1 MFQDNPLLA
10 QLKQQLHSQTPRV
23 EGVVKGTEKG
33 FGFLEVDGQ
42 KSYFIPPPYMKK
54 VMHGDRIIATLHT
67 EKEREIAE
75 PETLV
80 EPFLSRFVG
89 RVQKRDDR
97 LSIVPDHPLLKDAI
111 PCRPVRELTH
121 NFQAGDW
128 AVAEMRRHPLKGDRG
143 FNADLTHFI
152 TEGEDHFAPW
162 WVTLA
167 RHNLEKE
174 APEMQALSEPDAAL
188 VREDLT
194 ALEFVTIDSASTEDM
209 DDALYV
215 TDNGDGSLQLTIAI
229 ADPTAYVEQGSKLD
243 DIARVRAFTNYLPGF
258 NIPMLPRDLSD
269 NLCSLCPNE
278 RRQVLACR
286 VTIAADGALGDDI
299 QFFAAEIE
307 SKAKLVYDEVSD
319 WLDGI
324 AGWQPP
330 SDAIAQQITLLK
342 RVCDARNAWRHQHA
356 LVFKD
361 RPDYRFVLGEK
372 GDVLEI
378 VTEQRRSANR
388 IVEECMIAANVCA
401 AIVLRD
407 RLGFGVY
414 NVHTGFD
421 PALVEQAVTVLQ
433 ANGVEAE
440 AEKLLTLDGFCE
452 LRRHLDAQPTQFLD
466 SRIRRFQTFAEIS
479 TTPGPH
485 FGLGLEAYATWTS
498 PIRKYGDMVNHRLL
512 KAIINQQP
520 AEKPQDDVTVQL
532 AERRRLNRMAERDVG
547 DWLYARFLQD
557 KAGTD
562 TRFNAEIIDVTRG
575 GLRVRLLD
583 NGAVAF
589 IPAPF
594 IHAVR
599 DEMQCSQETG
609 TVQIKGEVVYRQSD
623 TLQVTI
629 AEVRMET
636 RSVIARPQRLSAGF
650 TQQWQHR
657 QRSQRSH
664 HQIDGGRQQRTAQ
677 RDRLRS
683 DVLGEAA
690 EDRHPEAVDQR
701 KPQRTNALRE
711 QLRNHQHGRH
721 RTERGQPDQHRDD
734 QQQHRRMRH
743 RAQPPKRRQG
753 HDQNR
758 DPRPADQRQ
767 TAVTIA
773 PVPDQQTAAE
783 GDEPRQ

>member
-54 VMHGDRIIATLHT
+54 VMHGDRVSATLHT

-75 PETLV
+75 PETLI

-111 PCRPVRELTH
+111 QCRPARGLNH

-128 AVAEMRRHPLKGDRG
+128 AVAEMCRHPLKGDRG
-143 FNADLTHFI
+143 FNADLTQFI
-152 TEGEDHFAPW
+152 TDGEDHLAPW

-174 APEMQALSEPDAAL
+174 APEMIAISEPDASL
-188 VREDLT
+188 PREDLT
-194 ALEFVTIDSASTEDM
+194 ALNFVTIDSASTEDM
-209 DDALYV
+209 DDALFV
-215 TDNGDGSLQLTIAI
+215 QDNGDGSLQLTIAI
-229 ADPTAYVEQGSKLD
+229 ADPTAYVEQGSPLD
-243 DIARVRAFTNYLPGF
+243 EIARKRAFTNYLPGF

-269 NLCSLCPNE
+269 NLCSLRPNQ
-278 RRQVLACR
+278 RRPVLACR
-286 VTIAADGALGDDI
+286 VTIGADGALADDI
-299 QFFAAEIE
+299 RFFAAEIE

-319 WLDGI
+319 WLEGI
-324 AGWQPP
+324 VGWQPS
-330 SDAIAQQITLLK
+330 SDDIAQQITLLK
-342 RVCDARNAWRHQHA
+342 RVCDVRNSWRHQHA

-372 GDVLEI
+372 GEVLEI
-378 VTEQRRSANR
+378 VTEQRRTANR
-388 IVEECMIAANVCA
+388 IVEECMIASNVCA

-407 RLGFGVY
+407 RLGFGIY

-421 PALVEQAVTVLQ
+421 PLLVEQAVNVLQ
-433 ANGVEAE
+433 ANGVEAD
-440 AEKLLTLDGFCE
+440 AEKLLTLEGFCE
-452 LRRHLDAQPTQFLD
+452 LRRHLDSQPTQFLD
-466 SRIRRFQTFAEIS
+466 SRIRRSQTYAEIS

-485 FGLGLEAYATWTS
+485 YGLGLEAYATWTS

-512 KAIINQQP
+512 KAIIAEQS
-520 AEKPQDDVTVQL
+520 AEKPQDEVTVQL

-547 DWLYARFLQD
+547 DWLYARYLKD

-562 TRFNAEIIDVTRG
+562 ERFNAEIIDVTRG

-599 DEMQCSQETG
+599 DEMVCSQETG
-609 TVQIKGEVVYRQSD
+609 TVQIKGEVVYRQGD
-623 TLQVTI
+623 NLQVTI

-636 RSVIARPQRLSAGF
+636 RSVIARP
-650 TQQWQHR
+650 
-657 QRSQRSH
+657 
-664 HQIDGGRQQRTAQ
+664 
-677 RDRLRS
+677 
-683 DVLGEAA
+683 
-690 EDRHPEAVDQR
+690 AV
-701 KPQRTNALRE
+701 
-711 QLRNHQHGRH
+711 
-721 RTERGQPDQHRDD
+721 
-734 QQQHRRMRH
+734 
-743 RAQPPKRRQG
+743 
-753 HDQNR
+753 
-758 DPRPADQRQ
+758 
-767 TAVTIA
+767 
-773 PVPDQQTAAE
+773 
-783 GDEPRQ
+783 

>member
-42 KSYFIPPPYMKK
+42 KSYFIPPPHMKK
-54 VMHGDRIIATLHT
+54 VMHGDRIVATLHT

-75 PETLV
+75 PDSLV
-80 EPFLSRFVG
+80 EPFLTRFVG
-89 RVQKRDDR
+89 RVQKKDDR

-111 PCRPVRELTH
+111 QCRPARGLSH
-121 NFQAGDW
+121 DFQAGDW
-128 AVAEMRRHPLKGDRG
+128 AVAEMRRHPLKGDRT
-143 FNADLTHFI
+143 FYAELTQYITHAD
-152 TEGEDHFAPW
+152 DHFVPW

-174 APEMQALSEPDAAL
+174 APEMAATHAPSDALP
-188 VREDLT
+188 REDLT
-194 ALEFVTIDSASTEDM
+194 ALNFVTIDSASTEDM
-209 DDALYV
+209 DDALLV
-215 TDNGDGSLQLTIAI
+215 QENADGTLQLTIAI
-229 ADPTAYVEQGSKLD
+229 ADPTAFVDEGSALD

-269 NLCSLCPNE
+269 NLCSLRANE
-278 RRQVLACR
+278 RRPVLACR
-286 VTIAADGALGDDI
+286 VTLAADGALGDDI
-299 QFFAAEIE
+299 HFFAAEIE

-319 WLDGI
+319 WLEGI
-324 AGWQPP
+324 GDWQPP
-330 SDAIAQQITLLK
+330 SDAIAQQITLLQ
-342 RVCDARNAWRHQHA
+342 RVCAARSAWRHQHA

-361 RPDYRFVLGEK
+361 RPDYRFVLGEQ
-372 GDVLEI
+372 GEVLDI
-378 VTEQRRSANR
+378 ITEQRRIANR

-407 RLGFGVY
+407 RLGFGIY
-414 NVHTGFD
+414 NVHNGFD

-433 ANGVEAE
+433 ANGVEAD
-440 AEKLLTLDGFCE
+440 AGKLLTLDGFCE

-479 TTPGPH
+479 TEPGPH

-512 KAIINQQP
+512 KAIISGQP
-520 AEKPQDDVTVQL
+520 AEKPQDAMTLQL
-532 AERRRLNRMAERDVG
+532 AERRRANRMAERDVG

-599 DEMQCSQETG
+599 DELVCSQDTG
-609 TVQIKGEVVYRQSD
+609 SVQVKGEVVYRQSD
-623 TLQVTI
+623 TLQVNI

-636 RSVIARPQRLSAGF
+636 RNVIAKP
-650 TQQWQHR
+650 
-657 QRSQRSH
+657 
-664 HQIDGGRQQRTAQ
+664 
-677 RDRLRS
+677 
-683 DVLGEAA
+683 AA
-690 EDRHPEAVDQR
+690 
-701 KPQRTNALRE
+701 
-711 QLRNHQHGRH
+711 
-721 RTERGQPDQHRDD
+721 
-734 QQQHRRMRH
+734 
-743 RAQPPKRRQG
+743 
-753 HDQNR
+753 
-758 DPRPADQRQ
+758 
-767 TAVTIA
+767 
-773 PVPDQQTAAE
+773 
-783 GDEPRQ
+783 

>member
-54 VMHGDRIIATLHT
+54 VMHGDRVSATLHT

-75 PETLV
+75 PETLI

-111 PCRPVRELTH
+111 QCRPVRGLNH

-128 AVAEMRRHPLKGDRG
+128 AVAEMCRHPLKGDRG
-143 FNADLTHFI
+143 FNADLTQFI
-152 TEGEDHFAPW
+152 TDGEDHLAPW

-174 APEMQALSEPDAAL
+174 APEMIAISEPDASL
-188 VREDLT
+188 PREDLT
-194 ALEFVTIDSASTEDM
+194 ALNFVTIDSASTEDM
-209 DDALYV
+209 DDALFV
-215 TDNGDGSLQLTIAI
+215 QDNGDGSLQLTIAI
-229 ADPTAYVEQGSKLD
+229 ADPTAYVEQGSPLD
-243 DIARVRAFTNYLPGF
+243 EIARKRAFTNYLPGF

-269 NLCSLCPNE
+269 NLCSLRPNQ
-278 RRQVLACR
+278 RRPVLACR
-286 VTIAADGALGDDI
+286 VTIGADGALADDI
-299 QFFAAEIE
+299 RFFAAEIE

-319 WLDGI
+319 WLEGI

-330 SDAIAQQITLLK
+330 SDDIAQQITLLK
-342 RVCDARNAWRHQHA
+342 RVCDVRNSWRHQHA

-372 GDVLEI
+372 GEVLEI
-378 VTEQRRSANR
+378 VTEQRRTANR
-388 IVEECMIAANVCA
+388 IVEECMIASNVCA

-407 RLGFGVY
+407 RLGFGIY

-421 PALVEQAVTVLQ
+421 PLLVEQAVTVLQ
-433 ANGVEAE
+433 ANGVEAD
-440 AEKLLTLDGFCE
+440 AEKLLTLEGFCE
-452 LRRHLDAQPTQFLD
+452 LRRHLDSQPTQFLD
-466 SRIRRFQTFAEIS
+466 SRIRRSQTYAEIS

-485 FGLGLEAYATWTS
+485 YGLGLEAYATWTS

-512 KAIINQQP
+512 KAIIAEQS
-520 AEKPQDDVTVQL
+520 AEKPQDEVTVQL

-547 DWLYARFLQD
+547 DWLYARYLKD

-562 TRFNAEIIDVTRG
+562 ERFNAEIIDVTRG

-594 IHAVR
+594 IHTVR
-599 DEMQCSQETG
+599 DEMVCSQETG
-609 TVQIKGEVVYRQSD
+609 TVQIKGEVVYRQGD
-623 TLQVTI
+623 NLQVTI

-636 RSVIARPQRLSAGF
+636 RSVIARP
-650 TQQWQHR
+650 
-657 QRSQRSH
+657 
-664 HQIDGGRQQRTAQ
+664 
-677 RDRLRS
+677 
-683 DVLGEAA
+683 AA
-690 EDRHPEAVDQR
+690 
-701 KPQRTNALRE
+701 
-711 QLRNHQHGRH
+711 
-721 RTERGQPDQHRDD
+721 
-734 QQQHRRMRH
+734 
-743 RAQPPKRRQG
+743 
-753 HDQNR
+753 
-758 DPRPADQRQ
+758 
-767 TAVTIA
+767 
-773 PVPDQQTAAE
+773 
-783 GDEPRQ
+783 

>member
-54 VMHGDRIIATLHT
+54 VMHGDRVSATLHT

-75 PETLV
+75 PETLI

-111 PCRPVRELTH
+111 QCRPVRGLNH

-128 AVAEMRRHPLKGDRG
+128 AVAEMCRHPLKGDRG
-143 FNADLTHFI
+143 FNADLTQFI
-152 TEGEDHFAPW
+152 TDGEDHLAPW

-174 APEMQALSEPDAAL
+174 APEMIAISEPDASL
-188 VREDLT
+188 PREDLT
-194 ALEFVTIDSASTEDM
+194 ALNFVTIDSASTEDM
-209 DDALYV
+209 DDALFV
-215 TDNGDGSLQLTIAI
+215 QDNGDGSLQLTIAI
-229 ADPTAYVEQGSKLD
+229 ADPTAYVEQGSPLD
-243 DIARVRAFTNYLPGF
+243 EIARKRAFTNYLPGF

-269 NLCSLCPNE
+269 NLCSLRPNQ
-278 RRQVLACR
+278 RRPVLACR
-286 VTIAADGALGDDI
+286 VTIGADGALADDI
-299 QFFAAEIE
+299 RFFAAEIE

-319 WLDGI
+319 WLEGI

-330 SDAIAQQITLLK
+330 SDDIAQQITLLK
-342 RVCDARNAWRHQHA
+342 RVCDVRNSWRHQHA

-372 GDVLEI
+372 GEVLEI
-378 VTEQRRSANR
+378 VTEQRRTANR
-388 IVEECMIAANVCA
+388 IVEECMIASNVCA

-407 RLGFGVY
+407 RLGFGIY

-421 PALVEQAVTVLQ
+421 PLLVEQAVTVLQ
-433 ANGVEAE
+433 ANGVEAD

-452 LRRHLDAQPTQFLD
+452 LRRHLDSQPTQFLD
-466 SRIRRFQTFAEIS
+466 SRIRRSQTYAEIS

-485 FGLGLEAYATWTS
+485 YGLGLEAYATWTS

-512 KAIINQQP
+512 KAIIAEQP
-520 AEKPQDDVTVQL
+520 AEKPQDEVTVQL

-547 DWLYARFLQD
+547 DWLYARYLKD

-562 TRFNAEIIDVTRG
+562 ERFNAEIIDVTRG

-599 DEMQCSQETG
+599 DEMVCSQETG
-609 TVQIKGEVVYRQSD
+609 TVQIKGEVVYRQGD
-623 TLQVTI
+623 NLQVTI

-636 RSVIARPQRLSAGF
+636 RSVIARP
-650 TQQWQHR
+650 
-657 QRSQRSH
+657 
-664 HQIDGGRQQRTAQ
+664 
-677 RDRLRS
+677 
-683 DVLGEAA
+683 AA
-690 EDRHPEAVDQR
+690 
-701 KPQRTNALRE
+701 
-711 QLRNHQHGRH
+711 
-721 RTERGQPDQHRDD
+721 
-734 QQQHRRMRH
+734 
-743 RAQPPKRRQG
+743 
-753 HDQNR
+753 
-758 DPRPADQRQ
+758 
-767 TAVTIA
+767 
-773 PVPDQQTAAE
+773 
-783 GDEPRQ
+783 

>member
-54 VMHGDRIIATLHT
+54 VMHGDRVSATLHT

-75 PETLV
+75 PETLI

-111 PCRPVRELTH
+111 QCRPVRGLNH

-128 AVAEMRRHPLKGDRG
+128 AVAEMCRHPLKGDRG
-143 FNADLTHFI
+143 FNADLTQFI
-152 TEGEDHFAPW
+152 TDGEDHLAPW

-174 APEMQALSEPDAAL
+174 APEMIAISEPDASL
-188 VREDLT
+188 PREDLT
-194 ALEFVTIDSASTEDM
+194 ALNFVTIDSANTEDM
-209 DDALYV
+209 DDALFV
-215 TDNGDGSLQLTIAI
+215 QDNGDGSLQLTIAI
-229 ADPTAYVEQGSKLD
+229 ADPTAYVEQGSPLD
-243 DIARVRAFTNYLPGF
+243 EIARKRAFTNYLPGF

-269 NLCSLCPNE
+269 NLCSLRPNQ
-278 RRQVLACR
+278 RRPVLACR
-286 VTIAADGALGDDI
+286 VTIGADGALADDI
-299 QFFAAEIE
+299 RFFAAEIE

-319 WLDGI
+319 WLEGI

-330 SDAIAQQITLLK
+330 SDDIAQQITLLK
-342 RVCDARNAWRHQHA
+342 RVCDVRNSWRHQHA

-372 GDVLEI
+372 GEVLEI
-378 VTEQRRSANR
+378 VTEQRRTANR
-388 IVEECMIAANVCA
+388 IVEECMIASNVCA

-407 RLGFGVY
+407 RLGFGIY

-421 PALVEQAVTVLQ
+421 PLLVEQAVTVLQ
-433 ANGVEAE
+433 ANGVEAD

-452 LRRHLDAQPTQFLD
+452 LRRHLDSQPTQFLD
-466 SRIRRFQTFAEIS
+466 SRIRRSQTYAEIS

-485 FGLGLEAYATWTS
+485 YGLGLEAYATWTS

-512 KAIINQQP
+512 KAIIAEQP
-520 AEKPQDDVTVQL
+520 AEKPQDEVTVQL

-547 DWLYARFLQD
+547 DWLYARYLKD

-562 TRFNAEIIDVTRG
+562 ERFNAEIIDVTRG

-599 DEMQCSQETG
+599 DEMVCSQETG
-609 TVQIKGEVVYRQSD
+609 TVQIKGEVVYRQGD
-623 TLQVTI
+623 NLQVTI

-636 RSVIARPQRLSAGF
+636 RSVI
-650 TQQWQHR
+650 T
-657 QRSQRSH
+657 
-664 HQIDGGRQQRTAQ
+664 
-677 RDRLRS
+677 
-683 DVLGEAA
+683 
-690 EDRHPEAVDQR
+690 
-701 KPQRTNALRE
+701 
-711 QLRNHQHGRH
+711 
-721 RTERGQPDQHRDD
+721 
-734 QQQHRRMRH
+734 
-743 RAQPPKRRQG
+743 
-753 HDQNR
+753 
-758 DPRPADQRQ
+758 RPA
-767 TAVTIA
+767 A
-773 PVPDQQTAAE
+773 
-783 GDEPRQ
+783 

>member
-54 VMHGDRIIATLHT
+54 VMHGDRVSATLHT

-75 PETLV
+75 PETLI

-111 PCRPVRELTH
+111 QCRPVRGLNH

-128 AVAEMRRHPLKGDRG
+128 AVAEMCRHPLKGDRG
-143 FNADLTHFI
+143 FNSDLTQFI
-152 TEGEDHFAPW
+152 TDGEDHLAPW

-174 APEMQALSEPDAAL
+174 APEMIAISEPDASL
-188 VREDLT
+188 PREDLT
-194 ALEFVTIDSASTEDM
+194 ALNFVTIDSASTEDM
-209 DDALYV
+209 DDALFV
-215 TDNGDGSLQLTIAI
+215 QDNGDGSLQLTIAI
-229 ADPTAYVEQGSKLD
+229 ADPTAYVEQGSPLD
-243 DIARVRAFTNYLPGF
+243 EIARKRAFTNYLPGF

-269 NLCSLCPNE
+269 NLCSLRPNQ
-278 RRQVLACR
+278 RRPVLACR
-286 VTIAADGALGDDI
+286 VTIGADGALADDI
-299 QFFAAEIE
+299 RFFAAEIE

-319 WLDGI
+319 WLEGI

-330 SDAIAQQITLLK
+330 SDDIAQQITLLK
-342 RVCDARNAWRHQHA
+342 RVCDVRNSWRHQHA

-372 GDVLEI
+372 GEVLEI
-378 VTEQRRSANR
+378 VTEQRRTANR
-388 IVEECMIAANVCA
+388 IVEECMIASNVCA

-407 RLGFGVY
+407 RLGFGIY

-421 PALVEQAVTVLQ
+421 PLLVEQAVTVLQ
-433 ANGVEAE
+433 ANGVEAD
-440 AEKLLTLDGFCE
+440 AEKLLTLEGFCE
-452 LRRHLDAQPTQFLD
+452 LRRHLDSQPTQFLD
-466 SRIRRFQTFAEIS
+466 SRIRRSQTYAEIS

-485 FGLGLEAYATWTS
+485 YGLGLEAYATWTS

-512 KAIINQQP
+512 KAIIAEQS
-520 AEKPQDDVTVQL
+520 AEKPQDEVTVQL

-547 DWLYARFLQD
+547 DWLYARYLKD

-562 TRFNAEIIDVTRG
+562 ERFNAEIIDVTRG

-599 DEMQCSQETG
+599 DEMVCSQETG
-609 TVQIKGEVVYRQSD
+609 TVQIKGEVVYRQGD
-623 TLQVTI
+623 NLQVTI

-636 RSVIARPQRLSAGF
+636 RSVIARP
-650 TQQWQHR
+650 
-657 QRSQRSH
+657 
-664 HQIDGGRQQRTAQ
+664 
-677 RDRLRS
+677 
-683 DVLGEAA
+683 AA
-690 EDRHPEAVDQR
+690 
-701 KPQRTNALRE
+701 
-711 QLRNHQHGRH
+711 
-721 RTERGQPDQHRDD
+721 
-734 QQQHRRMRH
+734 
-743 RAQPPKRRQG
+743 
-753 HDQNR
+753 
-758 DPRPADQRQ
+758 
-767 TAVTIA
+767 
-773 PVPDQQTAAE
+773 
-783 GDEPRQ
+783 